1 MFAVLSGH
9 LQLNMARLCSRNTK
23 IINERNEKMIV
34 EVTQNPGGFVDKSL
48 TIPPGGHKY
57 ICYSDFHVG
66 SNPDR
71 VIDVRFYVGS
81 ATKTVSPSEIRDHG
95 KLVLNYQDDTG
106 TVTVTFIKG
115 KLIPRI
121 GYSSIPFLVLSVCF
135 VVIIIS
141 LNRSFHEY

>member
-1 MFAVLSGH
+1 
-9 LQLNMARLCSRNTK
+9 
-23 IINERNEKMIV
+23 MIV

-48 TIPPGGHKY
+48 SIPPGGHQY
-57 ICYSDFHVG
+57 ICYSDFHIG

-106 TVTVTFIKG
+106 TGTVTVTFIKG

-121 GYSSIPFLVLSVCF
+121 GLFIK
-135 VVIIIS
+135 
-141 LNRSFHEY
+141 LNRAAKKMKSLVKHIIGGIINETS